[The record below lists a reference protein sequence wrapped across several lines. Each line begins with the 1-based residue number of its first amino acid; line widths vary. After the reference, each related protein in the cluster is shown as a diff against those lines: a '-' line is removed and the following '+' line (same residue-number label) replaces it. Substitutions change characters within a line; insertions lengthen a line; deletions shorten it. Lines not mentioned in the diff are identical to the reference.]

1 MSPFTGPSRSVRPGC
16 WLMPPSG
23 VLRAHACACAL
34 HRASASLP
42 SEPSLTLS
50 WQHVEPFSPVRFG
63 PVWLL
68 PPCGVLSALACA
80 CALRLALGLLFLP
93 CFGLLSCVVHTF
105 TLCPDRFSCV
115 LFSCVRPSLS
125 FLPSAIASPCLA
137 CHLPLRVHILAL
149 LSPDLGREQERD
161 SNALPVYNF
170 TAQARRPDRGPSRSS
185 MFD

>member
-1 MSPFTGPSRSVRPGC
+1 MLNMTLKSPLVKHLLRS
-16 WLMPPSG
+16 
-23 VLRAHACACAL
+23 
-34 HRASASLP
+34 
-42 SEPSLTLS
+42 
-50 WQHVEPFSPVRFG
+50 VEPFSPVRFG

-115 LFSCVRPSLS
+115 PFSCVRPSLF

-149 LSPDLGREQERD
+149 LSPNLG
-161 SNALPVYNF
+161 SKMVAPVPMGHSI
-170 TAQARRPDRGPSRSS
+170 QASTIFQGLSRL
-185 MFD
+185 